1 MEQDKAA
8 LTQSILKLS
17 EEIYNRLAPGF
28 PNEWL
33 SPDITVAQ
41 LRVLLV
47 IRTEG
52 PSRMSA
58 IAGSMGIALSTA
70 TGIVNNLIKKD
81 LILRDIDLNDRRVV
95 ICKLSPE
102 GEKLMNKL
110 WALGQSQ
117 MKKLLDGLTL
127 KQLQEAAN
135 VVAFLLNNI

>member
-58 IAGSMGIALSTA
+58 IAGSMGIVLSTA